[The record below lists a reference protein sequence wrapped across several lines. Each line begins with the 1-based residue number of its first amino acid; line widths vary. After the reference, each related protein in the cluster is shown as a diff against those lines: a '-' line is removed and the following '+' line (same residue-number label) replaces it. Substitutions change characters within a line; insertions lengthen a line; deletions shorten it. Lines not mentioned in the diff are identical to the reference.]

1 MKNTINKLGYLTS
14 IATLLLTVITFGI
27 AVFTPPFS
35 GPFCTSNC
43 FGYPFYNIASRFP
56 RDYFWMFPAAL
67 LSLSTLF
74 LFACIHYT
82 TSKEKKIYS
91 HIALLITQIATG
103 LLFVNYF
110 IQFSFIQPSLINGEF
125 EGINL
130 LSQFNPHGI
139 FIILE
144 ESAYLLMSIAF
155 LFVARVFTKEKLD
168 LFIRSIFTL
177 SGMATLLS
185 FAIILFKFGLSR
197 EYRFEVFSIS
207 IVWLTLIINSLLLIK
222 WFKSIKIQHEQ
233 RCI

>member
-1 MKNTINKLGYLTS
+1 MQNTINKLGYWAAIT
-14 IATLLLTVITFGI
+14 TLLLTVITFGI

-35 GPFCTSNC
+35 GPFCTSSC
-43 FGYPFYNIASRFP
+43 FSYPFYDIASRFP

-74 LFACIHYT
+74 LFACIHHT

-91 HIALLITQIATG
+91 HIALLITQLATG
-103 LLFVNYF
+103 LLFVDYF
-110 IQFSFIQPSLINGEF
+110 IQLSFVQTSLINGEL
-125 EGINL
+125 EGVNL

-144 ESAYLLMSIAF
+144 ECAYLLMSVSF
-155 LFVARVFTKEKLD
+155 LFVARVFTKEKRA

-185 FAIILFKFGLSR
+185 FAIVLFQFGLSR
-197 EYRFEVFSIS
+197 EYRFEVYSIS
-207 IVWLTLIINSLLLIK
+207 ITWLTLIINSLLLIK
-222 WFKSIKIQHEQ
+222 WFRLKEK
-233 RCI
+233 